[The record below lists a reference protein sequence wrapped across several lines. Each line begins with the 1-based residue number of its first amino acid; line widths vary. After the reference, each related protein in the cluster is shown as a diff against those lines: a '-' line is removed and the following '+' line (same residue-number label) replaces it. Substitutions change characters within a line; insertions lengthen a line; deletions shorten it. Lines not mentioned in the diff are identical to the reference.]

1 MAPKRWRLM
10 LRRRCTAIKRATSV
24 LRLPVEESLEDALH
38 ERASLK
44 AFDSG
49 TGHLIRTTISPR
61 PAARR
66 ARACYNAS
74 AMWDAFI
81 SHSSR
86 DMAAALRMGHSL
98 SAEGLSAWVDRDNI
112 RAGGVLIPTL
122 QAALQDSRNIIV
134 LWSSASAASA
144 WVTTEWTSVVNL
156 NHQKDTTVQK
166 GVIPCRWDD
175 TPLALFLLNYVFCD
189 FRASYEDGVASLV
202 TALRGAIEPTPPP
215 APYQPSDY
223 VQRIMAGQADV
234 LNALAANDRGTA
246 QRLQGSL
253 NGQVDAALRR
263 APGDHDLLALAGYDK
278 KNQYL
283 IRYWDDVQA
292 GRSPKDALLEEA
304 AEFFFKALSIRPDDP
319 SALNG
324 LGSVFI
330 LRRDLDAA
338 EFYVGRSLA
347 RARQEGFEY
356 PSAEQDL
363 QLIRD
368 LRGA

>member
-1 MAPKRWRLM
+1 
-10 LRRRCTAIKRATSV
+10 
-24 LRLPVEESLEDALH
+24 
-38 ERASLK
+38 
-44 AFDSG
+44 
-49 TGHLIRTTISPR
+49 
-61 PAARR
+61 
-66 ARACYNAS
+66 
-74 AMWDAFI
+74 MWDAFI

-86 DMAAALRMGHSL
+86 DMDAALRLERSL
-98 SAEGLSAWVDRDNI
+98 AAQGFSAWVDRDNI

-122 QAALQDSRNIIV
+122 QAALLDSRNIVV
-134 LWSSASAASA
+134 LWTSVAAASA

-189 FRASYEDGVASLV
+189 FRTSFEDGTVSLV
-202 TALRGAIEPTPPP
+202 TALRREVERTPPP
-215 APYQPSDY
+215 APYRPSDF
-223 VQRIMAGQADV
+223 VQRIMVGQSDV
-234 LNALAANDRGTA
+234 LNALAANDSAAA
-246 QRLQGSL
+246 QRLQGNL
-253 NGQVDAALRR
+253 NGQVDAALRGE
-263 APGDHDLLALAGYDK
+263 PSDHYLLALAGYDK

-292 GRSPKDALLEEA
+292 GRSPKDRLLDEA

-338 EFYVGRSLA
+338 EFYVKRSLA
-347 RARQEGFEY
+347 RAGQEGFEY
-356 PSAEQDL
+356 PAADQDL

-368 LRGA
+368 LKKSETGRQPRRG